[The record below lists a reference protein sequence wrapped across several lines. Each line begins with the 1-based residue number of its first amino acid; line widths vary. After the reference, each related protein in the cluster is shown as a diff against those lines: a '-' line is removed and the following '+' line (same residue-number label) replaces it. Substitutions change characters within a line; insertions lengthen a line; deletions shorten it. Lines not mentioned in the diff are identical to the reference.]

1 MMKPTRL
8 ALLFIVLSSF
18 TQDPDRQLRDWSASG
33 QTEAVRKLLAE
44 SETVDVCTRDDL
56 GWTPLMYAAEAGH
69 TEIVALLI
77 DAGANVHSE
86 DNDSATALHLA
97 AEKGRTEVTRIL
109 LKAGADF
116 EARDDSDRTPLYR
129 AFENRHGE
137 ITELLQEAAM
147 KEVDRRASVETG
159 RVRQDTHAPKLIE
172 SFPAEYTNIG
182 LKRGIEGTVVLM
194 ILVRRDGT
202 VGPVSVSE
210 GLEESLDQ
218 SARRTV
224 RKWKFEPATR
234 AGSRVEAIM
243 EAKMDFKL
251 PTEP

>member
-1 MMKPTRL
+1 MTPTRL
-8 ALLFIVLSSF
+8 ALLFIALSSF

-44 SETVDVCTRDDL
+44 SETVDVGTRDEL

-69 TEIVALLI
+69 TEIVALLT

-86 DNDSATALHLA
+86 NNDGATALHLA

-116 EARDDSDRTPLYR
+116 EARDGSDRTPLYR
-129 AFENRHGE
+129 AFENRHGD
-137 ITELLQEAAM
+137 ITELLQEAAV
-147 KEVDRRASVETG
+147 KKADRKASVETG
-159 RVRQDTHAPKLIE
+159 RVPRDTTPPKLIE
-172 SFPAEYTNIG
+172 SVPADYTNIG

-194 ILVRRDGT
+194 ILIRKDGS
-202 VGPVSVSE
+202 VGPVNVSE
-210 GLEESLDQ
+210 GLEESLDE
-218 SARRTV
+218 SARRAV

-234 AGSRVEAIM
+234 AGSPVEVIM
-243 EAKMDFKL
+243 EVKIDFKL
-251 PTEP
+251 PSEP

>member
-1 MMKPTRL
+1 MKPTSL

-18 TQDPDRQLRDWSASG
+18 TQDSDRQLRDWSASG

-44 SETVDVCTRDDL
+44 SETVDVGYRDGM
-56 GWTPLMYAAEAGH
+56 GWTALMYAAKAGH
-69 TEIVALLI
+69 SEIVALLI
-77 DAGANVHSE
+77 EAGANVHSE
-86 DNDSATALHLA
+86 NNDGATALHLA
-97 AEKGRTEVTRIL
+97 AEKGRTQVTRIL

-116 EARDDSDRTPLYR
+116 EAWDGSGRTPLYR

-137 ITELLQEAAM
+137 ITELLQEAAL
-147 KEVDRRASVETG
+147 KEADRKASVETG
-159 RVRQDTHAPKLIE
+159 RAQRDTHPPKLIE

-194 ILVRRDGT
+194 ILVRKDGS
-202 VGPVSVSE
+202 VGPVGVSE
-210 GLEESLDQ
+210 GIEDSLDEG
-218 SARRTV
+218 ARRAV

-234 AGSRVEAIM
+234 AGSPVEVLM
-243 EAKMDFKL
+243 EVRMDFKL